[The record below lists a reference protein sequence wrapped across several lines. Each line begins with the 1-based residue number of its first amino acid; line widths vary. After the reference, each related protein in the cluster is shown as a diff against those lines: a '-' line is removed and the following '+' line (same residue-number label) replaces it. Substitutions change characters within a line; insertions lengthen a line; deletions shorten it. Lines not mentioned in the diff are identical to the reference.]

1 MKFQLKIYQLMIPT
15 TQKPNDANVPKILKK
30 KHEMFTIFCY
40 VGHVSL
46 SLKINKI
53 RPNIL
58 QKPTIKNHAPTWMDL
73 NANMPLFLVGFG
85 SKLVPKS

>member
-1 MKFQLKIYQLMIPT
+1 MKIQLKIYQLMIPT
-15 TQKPNDANVPKILKK
+15 TQQPNDADVPKMYKNQQ
-30 KHEMFTIFCY
+30 FFYYFCY

-58 QKPTIKNHAPTWMDL
+58 QKPTIKTMPQLGWILMPTYLYFWWVLGAKLGL
-73 NANMPLFLVGFG
+73 N
-85 SKLVPKS
+85 S